1 MANKG
6 NGGFIPII
14 FLIVGLAI
22 AVLLSLFWV
31 RSLQLACV
39 RNGTC
44 IILPFI
50 NNGGFYATSTEA
62 LIPEIPQP
70 VIGSVPEVSVVDCR
84 YYNIDSI
91 LFDWEMPEGV
101 DGVEYGMSENPDYE
115 FSKTS
120 RGIVSQA
127 KYDLNLFNEGTL
139 YFSVRFKQDKNW
151 GPVAVKY
158 FHLDR
163 TPPEPFR
170 IGREDRDHTN
180 GQPVFKWAAKDKTS
194 GIAYYQIKIGEGDWF
209 DANTIKEE
217 ESYISPEQSP
227 AYSRQLVARAYDF
240 AGNFRD
246 SFTNFQVIPKTGWR
260 SFLYIWPLFLIVI
273 AIIAVA
279 LLPFLLVYRLI
290 KWRNRF
296 SRKIRRDF
304 KMMEKLTENI
314 ENKESLKPEK
324 FTDEQKGN

>member
-1 MANKG
+1 MTNKG

-14 FLIVGLAI
+14 FLIVGLAV

-39 RNGTC
+39 QNGTC
-44 IILPFI
+44 IILPFV

-62 LIPEIPQP
+62 LIPEIPRP

-120 RGIVSQA
+120 RGIISRA
-127 KYDLNLFNEGTL
+127 EYDLNLFNEGTL
-139 YFSVRFKQDKNW
+139 YFSARFKQDKNW
-151 GPVAVKY
+151 GPAAVKY

-170 IGREDRDHTN
+170 IGREDN
-180 GQPVFKWAAKDKTS
+180 NPANEQPVFKWAAKDKTS
-194 GIAYYQIKIGEGDWF
+194 GIAHYQIKIGEGDWF
-209 DANTIKEE
+209 DANTIKEG
-217 ESYISPEQSP
+217 ESYVFPEQSP
-227 AYSRQLVARAYDF
+227 AYSRKLVVRAYDF

-246 SFTNFQVIPKTGWR
+246 SFANFQVIPKTGWR
-260 SFLYIWPLFLIVI
+260 SFLYRWPLFLIVI

-279 LLPFLLVYRLI
+279 LLPFLLVYKLI

-304 KMMEKLTENI
+304 KVVEKLTEDIKN
-314 ENKESLKPEK
+314 EEK
-324 FTDEQKGN
+324 N

>member
-101 DGVEYGMSENPDYE
+101 DGVEYGMSENLGPIALE
-115 FSKTS
+115 SAGGKVIFGG
-120 RGIVSQA
+120 RGINEKEYSEKVSAMIDEEVSKIMKEARARAEKIIVEHKALLEAVA
-127 KYDLNLFNEGTL
+127 KRLIETETIEKDEFE
-139 YFSVRFKQDKNW
+139 
-151 GPVAVKY
+151 
-158 FHLDR
+158 
-163 TPPEPFR
+163 R
-170 IGREDRDHTN
+170 I
-180 GQPVFKWAAKDKTS
+180 
-194 GIAYYQIKIGEGDWF
+194 
-209 DANTIKEE
+209 
-217 ESYISPEQSP
+217 
-227 AYSRQLVARAYDF
+227 LVAH
-240 AGNFRD
+240 GI
-246 SFTNFQVIPKTGWR
+246 QPKR
-260 SFLYIWPLFLIVI
+260 KDD
-273 AIIAVA
+273 II
-279 LLPFLLVYRLI
+279 
-290 KWRNRF
+290 
-296 SRKIRRDF
+296 
-304 KMMEKLTENI
+304 EK
-314 ENKESLKPEK
+314 
-324 FTDEQKGN
+324 